1 MENMYKNGWEGKHAS
16 EHLSAK
22 EVAERLRK
30 FIKSDKDLSRCKWS
44 VRSGWA
50 AYEYTLDVA
59 LMAAPF
65 DPFSDEF
72 KGKHPEAAA
81 RGYSDHGKV
90 DDFLSPECRKVMH
103 KVIDFVASYNW
114 DHSDGMID
122 YFDRNIYDKYYIG
135 GGYNKPF
142 RLIESKKSKKL
153 AEQSEIK
160 ESAEPVDGLRI
171 IDYSEKAVAVI
182 GETKAVKDRL
192 KELGGRFN
200 AKLSCGPGWIFSKAK
215 RNDLKAAFNI

>member
-72 KGKHPEAAA
+72 KEKHPEAAA
-81 RGYSDHGKV
+81 RGYSDHGKA

-103 KVIDFVASYNW
+103 KVIAFVASYNW

-122 YFDRNIYDKYYIG
+122 YFDRHIYDKYHIG
-135 GGYNKPF
+135 GGYDKPF
-142 RLIESKKSKKL
+142 RLIESKKS
-153 AEQSEIK
+153 AEQSETK
-160 ESAEPVDGLRI
+160 ESDEPVDGLRI

-200 AKLSCGPGWIFSKAK
+200 AKLSCGPGWIFSKTK